1 MPWLEWPLIYDI
13 RAKPN
18 QIKSET
24 GTKDLQM
31 VNIGLRVLYRPDPN
45 NIAWM
50 AKNVGNGEYQSL
62 FYLFKMRLPDFAEK
76 VLPSLTQE
84 TLKSVI
90 AKYNATSLLTQRNE
104 VIFVKFNVDSNQCIF
119 HCRYQLLLQT
129 IYKYEPVHSKSF
141 LMMWPSLTRVL
152 ARVSLRYF
160 HTT

>member
-1 MPWLEWPLIYDI
+1 
-13 RAKPN
+13 
-18 QIKSET
+18 
-24 GTKDLQM
+24 
-31 VNIGLRVLYRPDPN
+31 
-45 NIAWM
+45 
-50 AKNVGNGEYQSL
+50 
-62 FYLFKMRLPDFAEK
+62 MRLPDFAEK

-104 VIFVKFNVDSNQCIF
+104 VILLSLTLTLINAFNR
-119 HCRYQLLLQT
+119 RYQLLLQT

-141 LMMWPSLTRVL
+141 LMMWPSPTRVL

>member
-1 MPWLEWPLIYDI
+1 MARVAPDLRYP
-13 RAKPN
+13 RQAKPDQVRDRYQGSPN
-18 QIKSET
+18 GQHRPPCPVPARPEQYCVD
-24 GTKDLQM
+24 GQE
-31 VNIGLRVLYRPDPN
+31 RWQRWVLN
-45 NIAWM
+45 
-50 AKNVGNGEYQSL
+50 L
-62 FYLFKMRLPDFAEK
+62 FYLLKKYLQDFAEK

-104 VIFVKFNVDSNQCIF
+104 VIFVKFDVDSNQCIF

-160 HTT
+160 HIT